1 MVAWPAPRARLA
13 RLARRG
19 TEDLDAVEVE
29 QAQGLGGHGSD
40 VAAGL
45 HPTLLQDVEAGSR
58 RIPSFP
64 RRRLPVPVPVPVP
77 VPESSSMNAFGHD
90 NLEVY
95 RAAIELADEVV
106 EHLPRGRGYLA
117 DQLQRAAMSVALNI
131 AEARVSLL
139 LRMVRSVDSGTGTGT
154 GTGTT

>member
-1 MVAWPAPRARLA
+1 MPA
-13 RLARRG
+13 
-19 TEDLDAVEVE
+19 
-29 QAQGLGGHGSD
+29 
-40 VAAGL
+40 
-45 HPTLLQDVEAGSR
+45 
-58 RIPSFP
+58 
-64 RRRLPVPVPVPVP
+64 
-77 VPESSSMNAFGHD
+77 PESSSKNAFEHD
-90 NLEVY
+90 NLDVY
-95 RAAIELADEVV
+95 KAAIELADEVV